1 MVTKYLEELIEAI
14 SVSDLEEADNVVDE
28 IEYHIKDGKEELSL
42 VEQECFDLVQDAKR
56 VFDTDEDL
64 AVTLVQMAL
73 DVYTL
78 PTVDGFI
85 FNKAEERSK
94 FNAIEEHRSTYR
106 EDFTPV
112 ERTQFDMSNKRIVRD
127 FLNFLET
134 EHSRRFGV

>member
-14 SVSDLEEADNVVDE
+14 SVSDLEEADNLIDE
-28 IEYHIKDGKEELSL
+28 IEYHLKDGKEELSMR
-42 VEQECFDLVQDAKR
+42 EQECFDLVQDSKI

-64 AVTLVQMAL
+64 AVTLVEMAL

-85 FNKAEERSK
+85 FNRAEERTR
-94 FNAIEEHRSTYR
+94 FNAIREHRSTYNK
-106 EDFTPV
+106 DFTPI
-112 ERTQFDMSNKRIVRD
+112 ERTQFEMGSKRIVRD
-127 FLNFLET
+127 FLNFLKT